1 MQSMLARYM
10 FHKVPH
16 CPSLCAS
23 LYVSLVQ
30 EMTLG
35 SSELLYVAG
44 SYLPI
49 TIEEAEEEE
58 EECRE
63 EPPKPPPRV
72 PKIPACHS
80 AEPKISFSYTH
91 DPRLTPTRK
100 VSTQSQ
106 ASLSAEGP
114 TKLAASTR
122 SLNSLA
128 PPSPNYSSSTPQTL
142 PRRKRARKDEDKDG
156 DSSQPV
162 LTPRQKKRIEADPTP
177 SPSAKS
183 AEIKLPLSFP
193 HDSPSEVQKE
203 ELVETAK
210 EITKVEETSPRLLA
224 PPRRYATIPRRG
236 KGEGRVSHPITC
248 PQLTVCSDPG
258 LTIASFSRRELTQ
271 LILSGELLAKLH
283 NCSSLY

>member
-1 MQSMLARYM
+1 MQSTLARYT
-10 FHKVPH
+10 FRKVPH
-16 CPSLCAS
+16 CPSLCAT

-49 TIEEAEEEE
+49 TIEEEEE

-63 EPPKPPPRV
+63 EPPRPPPRV
-72 PKIPACHS
+72 SKIPACHN

-100 VSTQSQ
+100 VSSQSQ

-114 TKLAASTR
+114 SKLAASTR

-128 PPSPNYSSSTPQTL
+128 PPSPKYSSSTPQTL
-142 PRRKRARKDEDKDG
+142 PRRKRARKDKDEDF
-156 DSSQPV
+156 SQPV
-162 LTPRQKKRIEADPTP
+162 VTPRQKKRVEADPTP
-177 SPSAKS
+177 PPRAKS
-183 AEIKLPLSFP
+183 AEIKLPASFP
-193 HDSPSEVQKE
+193 NFSPSEVHRDGF
-203 ELVETAK
+203 VGTIK
-210 EITKVEETSPRLLA
+210 EITNVEETSPRLLA
-224 PPRRYATIPRRG
+224 PPRRYATIPRRE

-248 PQLTVCSDPG
+248 PQLTVCGDPR
-258 LTIASFSRRELTQ
+258 LTLASFSCRELTQ
-271 LILSGELLAKLH
+271 LILPGKCLP
-283 NCSSLY
+283 NCLSLD